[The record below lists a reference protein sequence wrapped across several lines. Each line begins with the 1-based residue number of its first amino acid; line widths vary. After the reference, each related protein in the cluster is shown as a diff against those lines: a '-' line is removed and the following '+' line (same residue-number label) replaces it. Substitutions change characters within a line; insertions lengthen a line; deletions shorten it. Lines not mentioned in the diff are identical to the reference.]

1 MYRLHD
7 RRTEYQLGLFPE
19 CGDVPLTIFRMTG
32 VTTLFPRMRGCTAQE
47 KILLASSPV
56 FSPNAGMTQPGGIP
70 NYGDEPVMYLSK
82 IIIKPEKMNNAYELH
97 RVLWELFPD
106 RPDEERPFLFRV
118 ENQSNQGAQ
127 ILMQSLYQP
136 IERSENASCLA
147 VKAVNYDFSAGQML
161 RFRVRANPA
170 VKIKDPGKGDFI
182 RNGITQMRSSRVPL
196 VGDNQQ
202 SWFEKKLQGN
212 GARLIHVNVMQ
223 EQPLYFRKSNAKHA
237 GKIISVLFE
246 GVLEVVSPDGFH
258 KIIANGIGPAKSFG
272 MGLISL
278 AV

>member
-97 RVLWELFPD
+97 L
-106 RPDEERPFLFRV
+106 
-118 ENQSNQGAQ
+118 S
-127 ILMQSLYQP
+127 
-136 IERSENASCLA
+136 
-147 VKAVNYDFSAGQML
+147 
-161 RFRVRANPA
+161 
-170 VKIKDPGKGDFI
+170 
-182 RNGITQMRSSRVPL
+182 
-196 VGDNQQ
+196 
-202 SWFEKKLQGN
+202 
-212 GARLIHVNVMQ
+212 LIH
-223 EQPLYFRKSNAKHA
+223 
-237 GKIISVLFE
+237 I
-246 GVLEVVSPDGFH
+246 
-258 KIIANGIGPAKSFG
+258 
-272 MGLISL
+272 
-278 AV
+278 